1 VRLLSIALLVGSVYW
16 SLLVRI
22 QLGPTMAE
30 FDGHKP
36 RSIVDRVVEY
46 SLYGL
51 APSFAALAG
60 SV

>member
-1 VRLLSIALLVGSVYW
+1 
-16 SLLVRI
+16 
-22 QLGPTMAE
+22 MAE